1 MKSASRIAAVA
12 LAASMAVLQLSCGD
26 ASSDGKEEG
35 STKENP
41 APKVEKKAPAQP
53 PKLVSKSE
61 EERKKILTPAEEA
74 APPGDLE
81 SHVVGYWAPDAE
93 AIMKEMEEQFKDSPD
108 ELAAS
113 KAMKAPMIN
122 ALAFEIPE
130 KGTMVMHMM
139 GDSRSMSYTV
149 KTVDEA
155 TKTLTVEIT
164 APDGEPESGSII
176 IGEDKLRLSSG
187 DEEEDGLSLVRIDE
201 AAFKKRQVVLPN
213 ILDLP
218 EGPVEEPATEKPA
231 TPKPPKLVSKSEEEW
246 KKILTP
252 EQFAILR
259 KHGTERPWG
268 RAYDEF
274 KKQGEG
280 AYHCAGCNAELF
292 SSKEKFDAR
301 CGWPAFFDTSKHEN
315 IKTVRDASF
324 GTVRVEVRCNV
335 CDGHLGHIFT
345 GEGYDT
351 PTDQRYCINGKVLK
365 FVPKAAAGNGASKG
379 KDK

>member
-12 LAASMAVLQLSCGD
+12 LASSMAVLQLSCGD

-61 EERKKILTPAEEA
+61 EE
-74 APPGDLE
+74 
-81 SHVVGYWAPDAE
+81 
-93 AIMKEMEEQFKDSPD
+93 
-108 ELAAS
+108 
-113 KAMKAPMIN
+113 
-122 ALAFEIPE
+122 
-130 KGTMVMHMM
+130 
-139 GDSRSMSYTV
+139 
-149 KTVDEA
+149 
-155 TKTLTVEIT
+155 
-164 APDGEPESGSII
+164 
-176 IGEDKLRLSSG
+176 
-187 DEEEDGLSLVRIDE
+187 
-201 AAFKKRQVVLPN
+201 
-213 ILDLP
+213 
-218 EGPVEEPATEKPA
+218 
-231 TPKPPKLVSKSEEEW
+231 W

-268 RAYDEF
+268 KAYDEF

-292 SSKEKFDAR
+292 TSKEKFDAR

-315 IKTVRDASF
+315 IKTVRDVSF
-324 GTVRVEVRCNV
+324 GTVRVEVRCNL
-335 CDGHLGHIFT
+335 CDGHLGHVFT

-351 PTDQRYCINGKVLK
+351 PTDQRYCINGEVLK